1 MKKVYTVKTSKY
13 GRGRTRTTEH
23 TGTLEELIA
32 YYRYT
37 LESGNSY
44 NPKINT
50 NPKTIRGFVSA
61 LEKSLE
67 ETSVGGG
74 SVELVK

>member
-1 MKKVYTVKTSKY
+1 MKKVYTVKTSTY
-13 GRGRTRTTEH
+13 GRGRTRTTEK

-67 ETSVGGG
+67 ETSSCGG

>member
-1 MKKVYTVKTSKY
+1 MKKVYTIKTSTY
-13 GRGRTRTTEH
+13 GLGKTRTTEK

-32 YYRYT
+32 YHRYT

-50 NPKTIRGFVSA
+50 NPKTIRGLVSA
-61 LEKSLE
+61 LSKSLDE
-67 ETSVGGG
+67 ISSCGGDA
-74 SVELVK
+74 ELVE

>member
-1 MKKVYTVKTSKY
+1 MKKVYTVKTSTY
-13 GRGRTRTTEH
+13 GRGRTRTTEK
-23 TGTLEELIA
+23 TGTLEELVA

-74 SVELVK
+74 YVELVK

>member
-1 MKKVYTVKTSKY
+1 MKKVYTVKTSTY

-61 LEKSLE
+61 LEKSLD
-67 ETSVGGG
+67 ETSVAGG

>member
-1 MKKVYTVKTSKY
+1 MKKVYTIKTSTY
-13 GRGRTRTTEH
+13 SLGRTRTTEK

-37 LESGNSY
+37 LESGHSY

-50 NPKTIRGFVSA
+50 NPKTIKGLVSA
-61 LEKSLE
+61 LSKSLDKI
-67 ETSVGGG
+67 SSCGGDA
-74 SVELVK
+74 ELVE

>member
-1 MKKVYTVKTSKY
+1 MKKVYTVKTSTY

-74 SVELVK
+74 YVELIK